1 MKQLFLCILFS
12 SVIMS
17 ASAQSYNETVK
28 IVASDRQVN
37 DLFGYSVS
45 VSGNYA
51 VVGAYRYDYDVNG
64 INYIQD
70 AGAAYIFEKDVNGNW
85 VEVKK
90 ITQTVRRA
98 NAGFGFSVSIS
109 GDNVIIGCYRDSYD
123 DTESNSVTNAGSAYF
138 YQRNVSGDWNLIR
151 KVVPSV
157 RVENS
162 YFGRSA
168 CISGNYAII
177 GAPLEQVGTK
187 TEAGAVYFFK
197 LAGTWN
203 ETDRVLSSD
212 LTTGDEFGISVSISG
227 DQAVIGAEAQGR
239 DVGGSNFMSAAG
251 AAYFF
256 INDGVGNWSQVQKV
270 VASDRASLDWFGYTS
285 DISGDYAI
293 IGANGED
300 HDVSGGNTKAESG
313 SAYIFEKS
321 GTGVWSQVQKITAP
335 VRAENDQFSYSVS
348 ISGNT
353 ALIGAPVEDHNVT
366 EGDSVSNAGSAYL
379 FKRSGTGVW
388 NFSQKIVAS
397 DRAIA
402 DQFASSSCID
412 GDQLIIGAP
421 AEDEDPFGS
430 NTVNG
435 AGSAYFFK
443 SCFPSASTISVTSCE
458 SYVSPSGNYTWTASN
473 TYLDTI
479 PNVSGCDS
487 VITINLV
494 INHTTTGTDA
504 ITACNSYLWID
515 GITYT
520 ESNNTATYTIANGAA
535 NGCDSIVTLDLTVNS
550 VDVSITNDEGSITA
564 NAEGATYQ
572 WLNCDDNFAV
582 ITGETNQQ
590 FVASSNGNYA
600 VEITQNFCTDTSV
613 CVNIS
618 GVGIDKNDPV
628 SEILIY
634 PNPCTGFF
642 TVEFENIINYPV
654 DLSVTDIAGNIIGKW
669 DVNDCQYF
677 VIDLFDKAKGV
688 YFLNISINGEIIT
701 RKLII
706 Q

>member
-1 MKQLFLCILFS
+1 
-12 SVIMS
+12 MS

-520 ESNNTATYTIANGAA
+520 ESNNTATYTIA
-535 NGCDSIVTLDLTVNS
+535 
-550 VDVSITNDEGSITA
+550 
-564 NAEGATYQ
+564 
-572 WLNCDDNFAV
+572 
-582 ITGETNQQ
+582 
-590 FVASSNGNYA
+590 
-600 VEITQNFCTDTSV
+600 
-613 CVNIS
+613 
-618 GVGIDKNDPV
+618 
-628 SEILIY
+628 
-634 PNPCTGFF
+634 
-642 TVEFENIINYPV
+642 
-654 DLSVTDIAGNIIGKW
+654 
-669 DVNDCQYF
+669 
-677 VIDLFDKAKGV
+677 
-688 YFLNISINGEIIT
+688 
-701 RKLII
+701 
-706 Q
+706 